1 MEAAVIVNI
10 ALIAMSGIRAC
21 DTELLRL
28 GLTLPGF
35 VERSKT
41 VASLP
46 SLGLL
51 TLAGMTPSRHAVTYL
66 EVPDLAQMGPLPT
79 GFDLVAISTY
89 SAQVGEAYELAGRY
103 RAAGIRTVIGGPH
116 VTARPEEAAQYCDAV
131 VAGEGETFWLQVLE
145 DAERGRLQQCYQAPH
160 DTFDMADAPVPA
172 FELLDVSKYNRLTVQ
187 TSRGCPHHCEF
198 CASSV
203 VLTGRYKQKPVAKV
217 LHEIDRIQAIWD
229 HPFIEFA
236 DDNTF
241 VNHAYWRELLP
252 ALRGRHLRWF
262 AETDLSVA
270 DDPWLLELMRET
282 GCAQVL
288 VGLESPSE
296 TGLGGLELRNDWKLR
311 KFPQYKEAIRAIQSH
326 GITVN
331 GCFVLGLDG
340 HTTGVFDQVMAF
352 VRDTGLYEVQITI
365 QTPFPGTPL
374 YERLEREGRLIEPT
388 DWKTCTLFDVNF
400 RPLGMSV
407 EELRQGFR
415 KLAVELYSEEFT
427 SWRRGNF
434 KTWLRGHRRSGV
446 SRASEARS

>member
-1 MEAAVIVNI
+1 MDI

-35 VERSKT
+35 VERSRT
-41 VASLP
+41 IASLP

-51 TLAGMTPSRHAVTYL
+51 TLAGMTPRRHAVSYI
-66 EVPDLAQMGPLPT
+66 EVPDIVQMGQLPT

-89 SAQVGEAYELAGRY
+89 SAQVDEAYELARRY
-103 RAAGIRTVIGGPH
+103 RAAGIKTVIGGPH
-116 VTARPEEAAQYCDAV
+116 VSARPDEAARHCDAV
-131 VAGEGETFWLQVLE
+131 VVGEGEAFWPQVLE
-145 DAERGRLQQCYQAPH
+145 DAERGRLQPRYEEPR

-172 FELLDVSKYNRLTVQ
+172 FELLDIAKYNRLTVQ

-203 VLTGRYKQKPVAKV
+203 VLTGRYKQKPIAKV
-217 LHEIDRIQAIWD
+217 LHEIERIQAIWER
-229 HPFIEFA
+229 PFIEFA

-241 VNHAYWRELLP
+241 VDHAYWRELLP
-252 ALRGRHLRWF
+252 ALRGKDLRWF

-270 DDPWLLELMRET
+270 DDARLLDLMRET

-288 VGLESPSE
+288 IGLESPAE
-296 TGLGGLELRNDWKLR
+296 TGLPGLELRNNWKLR
-311 KFPQYKEAIRAIQSH
+311 RFPQYKEAIRTIQSH

-340 HTTGVFDQVMAF
+340 HTPDVFDQVMAF
-352 VRDTGLYEVQITI
+352 VRETGLYEVQITV

-374 YERLEREGRLIEPT
+374 YARLEREGRLLEPT
-388 DWKTCTLFDVNF
+388 NWKTCTLFDVNF
-400 RPLGMSV
+400 RPLEMTV
-407 EELRQGFR
+407 DQLRQGFR
-415 KLAVELYSEEFT
+415 HLAVELYSAEFT
-427 SWRRGNF
+427 DWRRGNF
-434 KTWLRGHRRSGV
+434 RKFRR
-446 SRASEARS
+446 EACS